1 MQQPPSTRGARRR
14 ARRRRTRR
22 RLGVACGVAVVVVL
36 VLVAVVPTGAPVRGG
51 GRRVHDAA
59 VPTGRVA
66 RNAAHDRSGAAGHS
80 SAGPATFLGP
90 YGVESKAIIAENR
103 EPGTTAWRITDAPPT
118 GMIEGFADRNYVADG
133 QSFGLY
139 VSTTAPSF
147 HVVAYRMGYYQGK
160 GGRQVWVSGS
170 LPGRVQPACPLD
182 HATNMVSC
190 DNWSRSTTVEVT
202 SSWSPGDYVLKL
214 VGSGNQQAYVLL
226 TVWDPN
232 SHAAYMVV
240 NRTLTEEGW
249 NTFGGYD
256 FYQGE
261 GPCILDH
268 DTYPP
273 CNRARVVSL
282 DRPFAQGDGA
292 EDFFGNEYPLIY
304 WMEEH
309 GLDVTYVT
317 DITLSQHPGI
327 ALHHRVWLSLDHDET
342 WTWTELQAA
351 RAAMAHGVNIL
362 FFSGAAIV
370 RHARLQA
377 SPLGAD
383 REVVDYRNPQE
394 DPESKGGN
402 PNLVT
407 TNQWPPIDSSLTG
420 QEYAGFM
427 LPGEPEA
434 AMVVY
439 DASSWVFDGTGLRN
453 GSRIPDV
460 IGSDIDHL
468 DPSSGLTPADLQVL
482 AHSPIPLSEAYTN
495 QGEWSGYT
503 YSDFTYYTDPAS
515 GAGVIDTGDTVFIGD
530 LRSCNLGISGC
541 QPVLLRIVGNLLRVF
556 GQGPAGHLEPP
567 RPNWRSVQPSGS

>member
-1 MQQPPSTRGARRR
+1 M
-14 ARRRRTRR
+14 
-22 RLGVACGVAVVVVL
+22 
-36 VLVAVVPTGAPVRGG
+36 VLVAVAVLLVTVLVPGG
-51 GRRVHDAA
+51 PPAQARSASRH
-59 VPTGRVA
+59 TGRA
-66 RNAAHDRSGAAGHS
+66 RPPAATTGHAS
-80 SAGPATFLGP
+80 RPATFPGP
-90 YGVESKAIIAENR
+90 DGVESRAVIAENR
-103 EPGTTAWRITDAPPT
+103 KPGTTAWRITGAPRT

-160 GGRQVWVSGS
+160 GGRQVWSSAEV
-170 LPGRVQPACPLD
+170 PGRRQPACPVD
-182 HATNMVSC
+182 HSTNMVSC
-190 DNWSRSTTVEVT
+190 DNWSRSLTVRTTSAWT
-202 SSWSPGDYVLKL
+202 PGDYVLKL

-226 TVWDPN
+226 TVWDPH

-240 NRTLTEEGW
+240 NRTLTEQGW

-256 FYQGE
+256 FYQGQ
-261 GPCILDH
+261 GACILDNY
-268 DTYPP
+268 TYPP

-282 DRPFAQGDGA
+282 DRPYAQGNGA

-317 DITLSQHPGI
+317 DITLTQHPAF
-327 ALHHRVWLSLDHDET
+327 ALQHRAWLSLDHDET
-342 WTWTELQAA
+342 WTYTELQAA
-351 RAAMAHGVNIL
+351 RTAMAHGVNVL
-362 FFSGAAIV
+362 FFSGAAVV

-377 SPLGAD
+377 SPLGPD

-394 DPESKGGN
+394 DPASHGGN
-402 PNLVT
+402 PNQVT
-407 TNQWPPIDSSLTG
+407 ANTWGTADIAITG
-420 QEYAGFM
+420 QEYSGYV
-427 LPGEPEA
+427 LPGEPNA

-439 DASSWVFDGTGLRN
+439 DASSWIFAGTGLHD

-468 DPSSGLTPADLQVL
+468 DPASGLTPKDLQVV

-495 QGEWSGYT
+495 QGKWSGHT

-515 GAGVIDTGDTVFIGD
+515 GAGVIDTGDTIFIGD
-530 LRSCNLGISGC
+530 LRTCDLHLSGC
-541 QPVLLRIVGNLLRVF
+541 QPALLRITGNMLRVF
-556 GQGPAGHLEPP
+556 GQGPAAHLEPSH
-567 RPNWRSVQPSGS
+567 PNWQSVTPSGS